1 MSLSLL
7 ISTIEKE
14 VDKTEKKIIEI
25 TTKSNSISKIY
36 IDI

>member
-14 VDKTEKKIIEI
+14 VDKTEKKLLKQQQNQ
-25 TTKSNSISKIY
+25 TVF
-36 IDI
+36 